1 MVRKFDL
8 MKLEGSL
15 NMFNTL
21 ITVIIFLFIFPPVWI
36 LWTYFIGAG
45 WQPTSRRVV
54 KKMLNMAELKPEDAL
69 YDLGSGDG
77 RILKEACKAYGTYSV
92 GLEADPLR
100 VLWSRLNLRFSGLSD
115 VSHVTWGN
123 FFNYHI
129 GDASV
134 VTIFLWRGTNERLK
148 AKFQEELKPGTRVV
162 SYYWKIEG
170 WKPRKI
176 DEEEKI
182 YLYVVC

>member
-1 MVRKFDL
+1 MF
-8 MKLEGSL
+8 LESII
-15 NMFNTL
+15 L
-21 ITVIIFLFIFPPVWI
+21 IIILLFIFLPVWI
-36 LWTYFIGAG
+36 LWTFFIGAG

-54 KKMLNMAELKPEDAL
+54 KKMLDLAELEPGDIL

-77 RILKEACKAYGTYSV
+77 RILKEACKSYGAYSV

-115 VSHVTWGN
+115 MSHVTWGN

-134 VTIFLWRGTNERLK
+134 VTIFLWRETNERLK
-148 AKFQEELKPGTRVV
+148 AKFQEELKPGTRIV

-170 WKPRKI
+170 WKPKNI
-176 DEEEKI
+176 DKEEKI
-182 YLYVVC
+182 YIYVVC